1 MKKLFFPLLAV
12 VGLTAMSFTK
22 ANTTPVKAQEVSIQN
37 VMDLDAEGASIATKH
52 LGLDFFTEHI
62 YNVAEVESGAKM
74 DNILSKY

>member
-22 ANTTPVKAQEVSIQN
+22 ANTTQVKAQEVSMQS
-37 VMDLDAEGASIATKH
+37 VMGIDSEGASVATKH
-52 LGLDFFTEHI
+52 LCWDVFTEHI
-62 YNVAEVESGAKM
+62 YNVAEVESGAKL